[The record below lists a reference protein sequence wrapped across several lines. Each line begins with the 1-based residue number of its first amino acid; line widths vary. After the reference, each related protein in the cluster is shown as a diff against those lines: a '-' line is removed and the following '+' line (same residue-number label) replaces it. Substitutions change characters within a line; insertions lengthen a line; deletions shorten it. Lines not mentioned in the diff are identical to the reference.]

1 MFSRGSFCGLWCC
14 FQQNEPMKQFKKN
27 RKEACSEL
35 GDEAGF
41 FIIIR
46 WSGFLSFCVK
56 QVLFFRDPI
65 LQIVCR
71 DCSPPYISP
80 TVARCLT
87 SWFEAWKRAFLNAI
101 RRFTGEGHRL
111 WFALQP
117 QYSWAQKVSWRST
130 KIIQNSAIR
139 PSAILQNLLAKKVTY
154 IYIYSHVFWFPWNL
168 WTGAQNVGSCSWLI
182 LNVETGWMAVYIYKI
197 L

>member
-1 MFSRGSFCGLWCC
+1 
-14 FQQNEPMKQFKKN
+14 MKQEWASVQKEPKKSWQC
-27 RKEACSEL
+27 REL
-35 GDEAGF
+35 GDEARF

-56 QVLFFRDPI
+56 QVVFFRDPI

-71 DCSPPYISP
+71 DCSLPYISP

-87 SWFEAWKRAFLNAI
+87 SWFEAWKRAFLNTI

-117 QYSWAQKVSWRST
+117 QYSFAEKFSWRST
-130 KIIQNSAIR
+130 KIIQNPAIR
-139 PSAILQNLLAKKVTY
+139 PSAILQNLLAKKV
-154 IYIYSHVFWFPWNL
+154 YIYSQVFCAKRRFVFMIDLESWNWL
-168 WTGAQNVGSCSWLI
+168 NGSRYL
-182 LNVETGWMAVYIYKI
+182 
-197 L
+197 